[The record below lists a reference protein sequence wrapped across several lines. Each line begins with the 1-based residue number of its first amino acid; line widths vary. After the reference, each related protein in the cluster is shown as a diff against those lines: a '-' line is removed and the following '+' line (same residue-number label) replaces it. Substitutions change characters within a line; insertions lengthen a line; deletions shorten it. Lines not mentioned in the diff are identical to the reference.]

1 MTGDPAHVPAEIP
14 PWLLDDVQQVI
25 IAAIDQ
31 RPDVVVDR
39 LNHIGN
45 TGGRLAMFSACYTW
59 ATAAGVLSGLTE
71 AVRRTGADGLIM
83 QPLDGQPLDETSP
96 AVAATR
102 FFVAANNDDMDI
114 ADALFE
120 ATLTRDDP
128 EHHQAFV
135 IEIVRM
141 VGDFGRLKQA
151 EVDAARRRKEEAGTR
166 NHQVRPP
173 SQRRKRKGR

>member
-1 MTGDPAHVPAEIP
+1 MTTDPAGTPAADIP

-25 IAAIDQ
+25 LAAIDQ
-31 RPDVVVDR
+31 RPDDVIDR
-39 LNHIGN
+39 LEHIGCA
-45 TGGRLAMFSACYTW
+45 GGRVAMFSACVAW
-59 ATAAGVLSGLTE
+59 ASAAGILSGLVD
-71 AVRRTGADGLIM
+71 AVKRTGADGLVM
-83 QPLDGQPLDETSP
+83 MPLDGQPLDDSAPET
-96 AVAATR
+96 AATR
-102 FFVAANNDDMDI
+102 FFVAVNNGDIDI

-120 ATLTRDDP
+120 TTVKRSV

-151 EVDAARRRKEEAGTR
+151 EVEAARRTAEARPR